1 MKHVSQIHTFLAN
14 KKKKKHEKN
23 SNSKVV
29 LPKAGQGSS
38 KLFEILDKLD
48 LIKTIDWCL
57 TDVNYGQWALECSI
71 YSTNVQIIFGWAESS
86 HIVLLHIEE
95 MWWYLLHHQ
104 ARLASLP
111 LQAALCAISSS
122 WGHLCW
128 QKLTSWFLCAVL
140 TFPSTFFHTNQHNIK
155 HQQHCGGAVV
165 ECLFRFKVT
174 SYMLAGGIPLWYV
187 SPSFHVSNGNKRR
200 NKIKAI
206 EKLSAAMPHC
216 AFEGFVQVALNA
228 PDVEIMWTL
237 ATLIYENVVWDLQ
250 YYAVNFPTTLSVYIH
265 GILLFRSWIKTLSS
279 QSLML
284 LSVFS
289 YYRIFGLLVIFYC
302 FEIVTGPALF
312 WLRTLTIN
320 Y

>member
-1 MKHVSQIHTFLAN
+1 
-14 KKKKKHEKN
+14 
-23 SNSKVV
+23 
-29 LPKAGQGSS
+29 
-38 KLFEILDKLD
+38 
-48 LIKTIDWCL
+48 
-57 TDVNYGQWALECSI
+57 
-71 YSTNVQIIFGWAESS
+71 
-86 HIVLLHIEE
+86 
-95 MWWYLLHHQ
+95 
-104 ARLASLP
+104 
-111 LQAALCAISSS
+111 
-122 WGHLCW
+122 
-128 QKLTSWFLCAVL
+128 
-140 TFPSTFFHTNQHNIK
+140 
-155 HQQHCGGAVV
+155 
-165 ECLFRFKVT
+165 
-174 SYMLAGGIPLWYV
+174 MLAGGIPLWYI
-187 SPSFHVSNGNKRR
+187 SPSFHVSNGNKRK

-284 LSVFS
+284 LSVIS

-312 WLRTLTIN
+312 WLGTLTIN